1 MIFATGSTVLL
12 CKIYPILFLL
22 GLHHMMEIVILLFVI
37 INIVLIRTINI
48 IIIVILKAESRAL
61 LSSSI

>member
-1 MIFATGSTVLL
+1 
-12 CKIYPILFLL
+12 
-22 GLHHMMEIVILLFVI
+22 MMEIVILLFVI